1 MVEHVIFI
9 IDISAS
15 VEKYK
20 DTYLNTINN
29 IIEYQRKLFPQ
40 SHITIA
46 TFNHNHDFY
55 CINQKVVNINLP
67 TITSSGCTAIYDNV
81 IAIINRMKK
90 FSDIQK
96 SDSPLVI
103 ILTDGVDNCSAKTN
117 ERLLWLQIT
126 MTRAYGW
133 KYIYLGTSENSMET
147 GKNIG
152 CNACVLYETT
162 EQSFKEVVNVVG
174 YLMKEKVKE
183 NVDIDIREI
192 TNNMERVNIN

>member
-55 CINQKVVNINLP
+55 CINQKVVNNFQFDFKIKNP
-67 TITSSGCTAIYDNV
+67 S
-81 IAIINRMKK
+81 K
-90 FSDIQK
+90 FRGIF
-96 SDSPLVI
+96 L
-103 ILTDGVDNCSAKTN
+103 
-117 ERLLWLQIT
+117 
-126 MTRAYGW
+126 
-133 KYIYLGTSENSMET
+133 
-147 GKNIG
+147 
-152 CNACVLYETT
+152 
-162 EQSFKEVVNVVG
+162 
-174 YLMKEKVKE
+174 
-183 NVDIDIREI
+183 
-192 TNNMERVNIN
+192 